1 MTVEIRVATPD
12 DAAAIQAIY
21 APYVAETA
29 ITFEYEV
36 PSVEEIRQRITTTL
50 QRYPYLVAEEGGQLV
65 GYCYAGTF
73 KARRAYDWSV
83 ETSIYVK
90 RDARQRGLGSQLY
103 SKLEEYLRAMGIT
116 NINACVAYIEEETPR
131 LTPAS
136 VHFHKKLGFTMVG
149 VFHQCAYKFDTWY
162 DMCWFEKH
170 IALHEDGSHPQV
182 VWFPQLQASSTGST
196 TS

>member
-50 QRYPYLVAEEGGQLV
+50 QRYPYLVAEEDGQLL

-90 RDARQRGLGSQLY
+90 RDARQRGLGSLLY
-103 SKLEEYLRAMGIT
+103 SKLEEYLRAMCIT
-116 NINACVAYIEEETPR
+116 NINACNNGRFTS
-131 LTPAS
+131 LG
-136 VHFHKKLGFTMVG
+136 KLFLFGRNDIL
-149 VFHQCAYKFDTWY
+149 C
-162 DMCWFEKH
+162 
-170 IALHEDGSHPQV
+170 
-182 VWFPQLQASSTGST
+182 
-196 TS
+196 